1 MKRKALAY
9 VSDVILGGTGEVVSR
24 QAQREAID
32 RYARENDIEV
42 VAWFEDEA
50 YVEEVMDRPG
60 IRALLAC
67 GQECDCVLVERVW
80 AFSRRWKNLNSF
92 LVELSRRGRKVEAAT
107 LLWDCVSQLSRNFY
121 HGGKKAPRGASVA
134 GDLVEGRKVIRVRQ
148 PARPVFAALVRAHR
162 GA

>member
-1 MKRKALAY
+1 MKRRAMAY

-32 RYARENDIEV
+32 RYARDNEIEV

-67 GQECDCVLVERVW
+67 KEECDCLLVERVW
-80 AFSRRWKNLNSF
+80 AFSRRWKILNGF
-92 LVELSRRGRKVEAAT
+92 LQELSSRNRKVETAT
-107 LLWDCVSQLSRNFY
+107 MLWDCVSQLTRNFY
-121 HGGKKAPRGASVA
+121 HGGKKAPRVASAA
-134 GDLVEGRKVIRVRQ
+134 GEMVEGRKAIKVRQ

>member
-9 VSDVILGGTGEVVSR
+9 VSDIILGGTGEVVSR
-24 QAQREAID
+24 QVQREAIT
-32 RYARENDIEV
+32 RYAKDNDIEV

-67 GQECDCVLVERVW
+67 NEECDCLLVERVW
-80 AFSRRWKNLNSF
+80 AFSRRWKILQSF
-92 LVELSRRGRKVEAAT
+92 LQNLSRRNRKVEAAT
-107 LLWDCVSQLSRNFY
+107 MLWDCVSQLCRNFY
-121 HGGKKAPRGASVA
+121 H
-134 GDLVEGRKVIRVRQ
+134 EGRRPPKSGAGAQEVVEQRKTIKVRQ

-162 GA
+162 VA